1 MWGTLANQPEKTYT
15 IKTEDLIEL
24 AHSSREELDIAVE
37 VLKYEL
43 TEREVSSNM
52 HVISLL
58 SEVVWTNNNIL
69 LLMRTSLDDP
79 IFVDEDTKNE
89 IIVPPEIIRTLRT
102 LVLSRSGAQSEL
114 SRYSRSICLH

>member
-1 MWGTLANQPEKTYT
+1 LANQPEKTYT

-79 IFVDEDTKNE
+79 IFVDEDSKNE

-114 SRYSRSICLH
+114 SRYSKSICLH